1 MGRVNTEGAYVA
13 KVAKKRSV
21 VLDGE
26 EQKQYE
32 NLGKAGICFSPDSR
46 RLAYVAMVGKKKWS
60 VNNALVVDSWG
71 PVSDR
76 TDSQADY

>member
-1 MGRVNTEGAYVA
+1 MA
-13 KVAKKRSV
+13 KVGKKRSV

-46 RLAYVAMVGKKKWS
+46 RLAYVAMVGKKKWAEFLAHRNRCARNS
-60 VNNALVVDSWG
+60 AQMKWTFWNS
-71 PVSDR
+71 
-76 TDSQADY
+76 